1 MDIQLK
7 IALPKGR
14 LLAETA
20 TLLERASWGL
30 SAYHE
35 GMRSYRLK
43 SRKFPNLL
51 AKVFHEKD
59 IPIQVAVGNY
69 DLGICGL
76 DWVEELLIK
85 YPSSALVKLRNL
97 EYGEGALYVVASR
110 SEVIPTV
117 EEMQARRDIIRLASE
132 YPNLAESFAFN
143 LRLKRFSIF
152 PLWGAAEVYPPES
165 ADLALIAGRTD
176 EEIFNHD
183 LVSVSNVLGFSACL
197 IANKSSWERKD
208 LSQVVSSIDSKLP
221 TMEKHPLPVDV
232 VRTSETAGQYSSQH
246 PEKSLI
252 FPGTRSGGTGEDVV
266 RLALPDGHQQL
277 HTLELLNKAGIQI
290 DDYPSAVGNRR
301 PTTSLAGVM
310 VKVIRPQDMPLQVAN
325 GNFDLAITGRDWL
338 MEHLYRFPS
347 SPVTEL
353 LGLKFGKVKIV
364 AVVSKDLP
372 VAALYSLKQLYAEQL
387 VPIRVASEYVNIAD
401 KCARDNRLGVYR
413 VIPTWGASEAFLPE
427 DADLLI
433 ENTETGRTIARHNLK
448 IVNTLF
454 ESTACLIGNKD
465 SVSRSTKGER
475 IKSITETLRA
485 VVEDM

>member
-1 MDIQLK
+1 VDRQLK

-20 TLLERASWGL
+20 ILLKRADWGL

-43 SRKFPNLL
+43 SRKFPSLL

-69 DLGICGL
+69 DLGICGV
-76 DWVEELLIK
+76 DWVEELLVK

-97 EYGEGALYVVASR
+97 GYGEGALYVVASR
-110 SEVIPTV
+110 SEVILPKGRTV
-117 EEMQARRDIIRLASE
+117 EEMQAKRGIIRLASE
-132 YPNLAESFAFN
+132 YPNLAESFALN
-143 LRLKRFSIF
+143 LRLRRFSIF

-183 LVSVSNVLGFSACL
+183 LVPVSNVLSFSAYL
-197 IANKSSWERKD
+197 IANKSSWETKD
-208 LSQVVSSIDSKLP
+208 LSQVVASIDSELP
-221 TMEKHPLPVDV
+221 AMEKRPAPVDAV
-232 VRTSETAGQYSSQH
+232 KTSPVAGQYPSQ
-246 PEKSLI
+246 EAA
-252 FPGTRSGGTGEDVV
+252 EDRV
-266 RLALPDGHQQL
+266 RLALPDGHQELPTLQL
-277 HTLELLNKAGIQI
+277 LSKAGIRI
-290 DDYPSAVGNRR
+290 DDYPSAAGNRR

-310 VKVIRPQDMPLQVAN
+310 IKVIRPQDMPLQVAN

-338 MEHLYRFPS
+338 TEHLYQFPS

-353 LGLKFGKVKIV
+353 LDLKFGKVKIV

-372 VAALYSLKQLYAEQL
+372 VADVYSLKELYAERS
-387 VPIRVASEYVNIAD
+387 VPVRVASEYVNIAD
-401 KCARDNRLGVYR
+401 KYAGDNHLGVYR
-413 VIPTWGASEAFLPE
+413 VIPTWGASEAFVPE

-433 ENTETGRTIARHNLK
+433 ENTETGRTIARHNLR
-448 IVNTLF
+448 IIDTLF
-454 ESTACLIGNKD
+454 QSTACLIGNKD
-465 SVSRSTKGER
+465 SVSSSARGKR

-485 VVEDM
+485 AVEDKN